1 MSEEEIRKGEYV
13 RTKKGNIGKVLDITT
28 CTGQK
33 RKKYLIKWN
42 IVKAYYITGTTIV
55 KHSPNIIDLIEVG
68 DLIKYDS
75 NSCGVDVIGE
85 VIEVCKVY
93 EDYDKGEGFVSTML
107 DDFIRS
113 NNIKSI
119 VTEEQF
125 SEMEYKV

>member
-1 MSEEEIRKGEYV
+1 MSNEIKVGEYV
-13 RTKKGNIGKVLDITT
+13 RTNDGYIGKI
-28 CTGQK
+28 
-33 RKKYLIKWN
+33 REKYPNGIELAIHY
-42 IVKAYYITGTTIV
+42 KATHNLNDIV
-55 KHSPNIIDLIEVG
+55 KHSHNIIDLIEVG

-75 NSCGVDVIGE
+75 NSYGIDVIGE

-119 VTEEQF
+119 VTKEQF